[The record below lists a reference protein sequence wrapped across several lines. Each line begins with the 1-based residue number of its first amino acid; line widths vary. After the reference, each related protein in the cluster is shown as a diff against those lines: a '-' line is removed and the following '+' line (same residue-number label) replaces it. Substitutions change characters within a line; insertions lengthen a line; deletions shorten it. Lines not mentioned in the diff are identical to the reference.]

1 MRLNWMLLPTYVTQL
16 SSVDLQAM
24 PAKLK
29 RQSGAEFLGAT
40 AKSAASSSSRV
51 NTAVN
56 YVDFEEDE
64 DPATY
69 VGRGGA

>member
-1 MRLNWMLLPTYVTQL
+1 MCLNWMLLLTYVTQL

-24 PAKLK
+24 PRS
-29 RQSGAEFLGAT
+29 RQSGAEFLGAS
-40 AKSAASSSSRV
+40 AKEAPSSSSRG